1 MTHIA
6 ELLYLMV
13 PAYLANMTPP
23 FTRFWHGWNAPVN
36 ERWLGSHKTVVG
48 ALAGIFVALVAA
60 FVQSRIDW
68 TGSLVD
74 YDRWPLVGMLLG
86 IGAIGGDIAK
96 SFFKR
101 RMKIAP
107 GGRWIPAD
115 QLDFG
120 IGALILISALVRL
133 SWIDIA
139 EILAITFVGD
149 ILVNQIAFRLH
160 IRDTAW

>member
-1 MTHIA
+1 MSRIT
-6 ELLYLMV
+6 ELLYLMM

-23 FTRFWHGWNAPVN
+23 FTRFWHGWNAPVS

-48 ALAGIFVALVAA
+48 ALAGILVALGAA
-60 FVQSRIDW
+60 FVQSRMDW

-74 YDRWPLVGMLLG
+74 YRQWPLIGLLLG
-86 IGAIGGDIAK
+86 AGAIGGDILK

-120 IGALILISALVRL
+120 IGALILISPLAHL
-133 SWIDIA
+133 SWTDVA
-139 EILAITFVGD
+139 AILAITFAGD
-149 ILVNQIAFRLH
+149 ILINHVAFRLH

>member
-1 MTHIA
+1 MARIA

-13 PAYLANMTPP
+13 PAYLANMAPP
-23 FTRFWHGWNAPVN
+23 FTRFWRGWNAPVN

-48 ALAGIFVALVAA
+48 ALAGILAGLVAA

-68 TGSLVD
+68 SGSLVD
-74 YDRWPLVGMLLG
+74 YHRWPLVGMLLG
-86 IGAIGGDIAK
+86 LGAIGGDIAK

-120 IGALILISALVRL
+120 IGALILISVLVRL
-133 SWIDIA
+133 SWADIA